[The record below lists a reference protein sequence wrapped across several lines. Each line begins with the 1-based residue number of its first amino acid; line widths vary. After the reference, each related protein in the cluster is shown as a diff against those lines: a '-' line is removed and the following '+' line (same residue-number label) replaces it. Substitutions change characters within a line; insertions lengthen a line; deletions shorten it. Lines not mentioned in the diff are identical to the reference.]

1 MTEPDQDARI
11 DRRRFLGGLAAAA
24 AVVLQGCT
32 STSGGSGPGTLSPSA
47 GAGSASAGAST
58 PAQVSASPVTAT
70 PAAPRLPVTSPWQPT
85 SAEISPAVKLRAVRL
100 LEALGSWSSG
110 AADPVARPGLAA
122 ARARI
127 ARLGYH
133 PSLADEASV
142 LLGSS
147 GSAAVQV
154 VDAQYGGILSS
165 SSSVLVVLQQWRT
178 HAGTV
183 AAGGTTVDV
192 RLVVASPTWQV
203 TAAHPAAAS
212 PAAPRLSAAAVQ
224 LLANPRVR
232 LPVAARSDLRSG
244 TISPGVLTALHGLA
258 ARHVVDVSVVK
269 SGHPLYVFGTNRLS
283 DHPRG
288 HAVDVWAIDGHP
300 VVNPANRALVESV
313 MRLGASLG
321 AYQVGGPVD
330 LDGGGLQYFSDN
342 THHDHIHL
350 GFHS

>member
-1 MTEPDQDARI
+1 MNQPDRADRM
-11 DRRRFLGGLAAAA
+11 DRRRFLGALAAGA
-24 AVVLQGCT
+24 AVVLEGCT
-32 STSGGSGPGTLSPSA
+32 SASSGGPGAGTASAKTGAASASVSPSVSVPASVSPSA
-47 GAGSASAGAST
+47 AAALQL
-58 PAQVSASPVTAT
+58 PA
-70 PAAPRLPVTSPWQPT
+70 TSPWQPT
-85 SAEISPAVKLRAVRL
+85 AAEISPAVKVRAVRL
-100 LEALGSWSSG
+100 LEALGSWSAS
-110 AADPVARPGLAA
+110 ATDPVARPGLVA

-127 ARLGYH
+127 ARLGYD
-133 PSLADEASV
+133 PSLADAVTV

-165 SSSVLVVLQQWRT
+165 SSSVLVVLRQWRT
-178 HAGTV
+178 EGATL

-192 RLVVASPTWQV
+192 RLVAASPKWQV
-203 TAAHPAAAS
+203 IAAHPATILPAAS
-212 PAAPRLSAAAVQ
+212 ALSASAAQ
-224 LLANPRVR
+224 LLANPRVH
-232 LPVAARSDLRSG
+232 LPVAARADLRSG
-244 TISPGVLTALHGLA
+244 TISSGVLAALHGLA
-258 ARHVVDVSVVK
+258 AAHVVDVSVVK

-300 VVNPANRALVESV
+300 VVSPANRPLVESV

-330 LDGGGLQYFSDN
+330 LDGAGLQYFSDN

>member
-1 MTEPDQDARI
+1 MSEPDRADRI
-11 DRRRFLGGLAAAA
+11 DRRRFLGALAAGA
-24 AVVLQGCT
+24 AVVLEGCT
-32 STSGGSGPGTLSPSA
+32 SSSAGPGPGTASA
-47 GAGSASAGAST
+47 TTTAPSASAT
-58 PAQVSASPVTAT
+58 PPVPVSASPSE
-70 PAAPRLPVTSPWQPT
+70 AAALQLPVTSPWQPT
-85 SAEISPAVKLRAVRL
+85 AAEISPAVKVRAVRL
-100 LEALGSWSSG
+100 LEALGSWSAS
-110 AADPVARPGLAA
+110 ATDPLARPGLVA

-127 ARLGYH
+127 ARLGYD
-133 PSLADEASV
+133 PSLADAVTV
-142 LLGSS
+142 LLGSA
-147 GSAAVQV
+147 GSAAVEV

-165 SSSVLVVLQQWRT
+165 SSSVLVVLRQWRT
-178 HAGTV
+178 EGRTV

-192 RLVVASPTWQV
+192 RLVAASPRWQV
-203 TAAHPAAAS
+203 TAAHPASPS
-212 PAAPRLSAAAVQ
+212 PAASRLGASAAQ
-224 LLANPRVR
+224 LLANPRVH
-232 LPVAARSDLRSG
+232 LPVAARADLRSG
-244 TISPGVLTALHGLA
+244 TISSGVLAALHGLA
-258 ARHVVDVSVVK
+258 TAHVVDVSVVK

-288 HAVDVWAIDGHP
+288 HAVDVWAIDGYP